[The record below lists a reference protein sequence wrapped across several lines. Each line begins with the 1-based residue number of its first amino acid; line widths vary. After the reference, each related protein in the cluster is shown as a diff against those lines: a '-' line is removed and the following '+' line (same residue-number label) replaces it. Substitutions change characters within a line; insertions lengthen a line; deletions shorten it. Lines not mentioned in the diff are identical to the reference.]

1 MELPFFNRKKGGSHS
16 FYVNK
21 PRVDT
26 SQQDDSGADA
36 YASLERLIEDVD
48 KQEPFNRVEHLD
60 KKLAFIAL
68 IFVWGYLGLVFL
80 IMVGAPLYNRSVGST
95 EPIDLDKI
103 LAQVGALLGTPLGFV
118 VGYYFKEDKR
128 R

>member
-1 MELPFFNRKKGGSHS
+1 MELPFFSRKKGGSQL

-21 PRVDT
+21 AGTNASLD
-26 SQQDDSGADA
+26 DDSGADA
-36 YASLERLIEDVD
+36 HASLERLIDDVNKKD
-48 KQEPFNRVEHLD
+48 PFNRVEHLD
-60 KKLAFIAL
+60 KKRAFIAL

-80 IMVGAPLYNRSVGST
+80 IMVGAPLYNKSIGNT

-118 VGYYFKEDKR
+118 VGYYFKEDKKK
-128 R
+128 